1 MQAVAANS
9 ICILEHF
16 STNAEELELSNY
28 GMLLWGNSNYSY
40 NQSTMGY
47 ASGSDISDG
56 ISKNRGWTNP
66 HLVTYQESHDEE
78 RLLFKNLNYGNGSA
92 SYNIKDTA
100 TALNRNAM
108 AAAFWAMIPGP
119 KMLWQFGELGYHYS
133 INTCGDLTVNNN
145 CRTDAKPIRWD
156 FYSNA
161 NRKALFDVYAKLIK
175 LKLTPNYFTTF
186 TTNNVTWNTA
196 GLFKSLVLND
206 DSLKV
211 VVIGNFDVTA
221 QTGSVA
227 FPTAGTYYSYLGNTY
242 RTATGNAEN
251 ITLQPGDYYV
261 YTNRN
266 INNTVVT
273 AVNNPAAAVA
283 NDLQISIAPNPVY
296 GNADIQYS
304 IPQSGNVTI
313 SIKNLNGIKIA
324 TLISAFKVKGTQT
337 VALNSNGFNA
347 QILSNGLYLLVLL
360 FNGTRRTEKFIIAK

>member
-1 MQAVAANS
+1 
-9 ICILEHF
+9 
-16 STNAEELELSNY
+16 
-28 GMLLWGNSNYSY
+28 
-40 NQSTMGY
+40 
-47 ASGSDISDG
+47 
-56 ISKNRGWTNP
+56 
-66 HLVTYQESHDEE
+66 
-78 RLLFKNLNYGNGSA
+78 LLFKNLNYGNGSA

-347 QILSNGLYLLVLL
+347 QILSNGLYLLELL